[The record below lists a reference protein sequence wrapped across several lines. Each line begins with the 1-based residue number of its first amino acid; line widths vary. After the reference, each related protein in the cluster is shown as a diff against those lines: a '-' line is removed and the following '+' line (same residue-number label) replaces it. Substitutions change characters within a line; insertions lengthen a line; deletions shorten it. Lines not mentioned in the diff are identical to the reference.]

1 MKVNENTKFLVPVVT
16 RPTWAKLEGSVESD
30 YRNMRLKWNPKQ
42 DAHSLEAFVHQ
53 VSQNTTN
60 PLSPTTQLKRTMS
73 STGLKRQ

>member
-42 DAHSLEAFVHQ
+42 DAPSLEASVHQ
-53 VSQNTTN
+53 V
-60 PLSPTTQLKRTMS
+60 
-73 STGLKRQ
+73 